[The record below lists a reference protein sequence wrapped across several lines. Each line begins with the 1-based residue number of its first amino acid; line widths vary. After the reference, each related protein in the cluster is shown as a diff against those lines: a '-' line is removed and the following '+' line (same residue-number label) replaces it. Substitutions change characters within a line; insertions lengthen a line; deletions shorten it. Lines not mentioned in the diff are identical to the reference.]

1 MNIFVSPE
9 CFLFFWNHWIT
20 VILSRVGSGHTVML
34 VYTSEQLRSLNHD
47 RPPHRNIRKV
57 LFAYRLW
64 WPKSSRRNVR
74 RIFISRDT
82 RPDETIIRDVNNKQK
97 RSSMHRIGNDS
108 SLTVGWLNV
117 CSLRANHR
125 LFTRPLRINSWM
137 SAFSR
142 RPGIIRRMTS
152 VCVDPLH
159 RDTLLL
165 TRCAS
170 LIRPTEESSFSI
182 GARFRVRN

>member
-1 MNIFVSPE
+1 MSPE

-64 WPKSSRRNVR
+64 RPKSGRRNVR
-74 RIFISRDT
+74 RIFTSRDT

-97 RSSMHRIGNDS
+97 RSSMHRNGNDS

-117 CSLRANHR
+117 CSL
-125 LFTRPLRINSWM
+125 
-137 SAFSR
+137 
-142 RPGIIRRMTS
+142 PGKTQAIHETIEDKQLD
-152 VCVDPLH
+152 VCVLTETWHHSSDDICLRRSAPH
-159 RDTLLL
+159 RLLL

-182 GARFRVRN
+182 GARIRVRN